1 MPCSVWMPGQ
11 DTLESRR
18 KRGFR
23 YTSSDRSHKRSE
35 TQDSAAS
42 GFIEA
47 VDPMAEPYLGQLKD
61 LVDDLELDEPGRRRL
76 ECRHFFS
83 GAALYAD
90 GRICASLTAAG
101 LAVKLPLALHRAML
115 KDGRGRPL
123 RYFDGGN
130 VKKGYVVFSEAVAA
144 DPSAVR
150 DLFERSF
157 RHVRGE

>member
-1 MPCSVWMPGQ
+1 MTWSLTNRVDNGSSVGTFSVVQ
-11 DTLESRR
+11 
-18 KRGFR
+18 
-23 YTSSDRSHKRSE
+23 RSML
-35 TQDSAAS
+35 
-42 GFIEA
+42 
-47 VDPMAEPYLGQLKD
+47 P
-61 LVDDLELDEPGRRRL
+61 
-76 ECRHFFS
+76 
-83 GAALYAD
+83 D

-101 LAVKLPLALHRAML
+101 LAVKLPLALYRAML